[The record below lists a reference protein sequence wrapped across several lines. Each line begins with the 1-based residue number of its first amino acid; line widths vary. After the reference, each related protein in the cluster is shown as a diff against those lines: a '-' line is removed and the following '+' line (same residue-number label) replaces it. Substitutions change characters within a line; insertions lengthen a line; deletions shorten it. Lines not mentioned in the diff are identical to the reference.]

1 MELVITLV
9 SLIVAL
15 SILVF
20 VHEFGHYIAAKRAGI
35 VVEEFAIGF
44 PPRLFRLLQTRGKIV
59 VGGRTLIIPST
70 LTVPQ
75 GLQAGSRVRVESTT
89 DVKDRLVLT
98 RIEEVTDDQPGAE
111 TAQEIE
117 LLDPGTL
124 FTVNAI
130 PFGGYA
136 KMLGEEDPTYPG
148 SFASKGKFARV
159 VVLAAGATMNLLA
172 AALFFSLALGLGGAP
187 VVADPE
193 NAVVQQVAPGSPAE
207 EAGLQKGDIIL
218 QADGADI
225 LKMQDLVEHLWASRG
240 QAAVLQV
247 QRGDQLLDIEVV
259 PRVDPPDG
267 EGPIGVALGA
277 RTTIQYFEWHEALWM
292 GVRQTASYVGLI
304 VSIPVQLIQGLIP
317 AEAARPV
324 GPVGLGQIMGDA
336 VNYSLDT
343 GWWFPVIQLMGSL
356 SVALAVTNLL
366 PLPGLDGGRI
376 LFVLVEAVRGRR
388 VDPAREGLV
397 HLIGLMLLVMLM
409 LFITWQDLVNPIQS
423 IDWSEMF

>member
-1 MELVITLV
+1 MDILITLV
-9 SLIVAL
+9 SLVVAL

-20 VHEFGHYIAAKRAGI
+20 VHEFGHYIAARKAGI

-44 PPRLFRLLQTRGKIV
+44 PPRLFRLLHTRGKIV
-59 VGGRTLIIPST
+59 IGGRTLIIPSNLT
-70 LTVPQ
+70 LPQ
-75 GLQAGSRVRVESTT
+75 GLQAGSRVRIESTT
-89 DVKDRLVLT
+89 DDKDRWVLGH
-98 RIEEVTDDQPGAE
+98 IEEVADEQPGAE
-111 TAQEIE
+111 MAQEIE
-117 LLDPGTL
+117 FLDPGTL

-136 KMLGEEDPTYPG
+136 KMLGEEDPTHPG

-172 AALFFSLALGLGGAP
+172 AVLFFSLALGLGGAP

-193 NAVVQQVAPGSPAE
+193 NAVIQQVVPGSPAE
-207 EAGLQKGDIIL
+207 VAGLQKGDIIL
-218 QADGADI
+218 KADSAEI
-225 LKMQDLVEHLWASRG
+225 LKMQDLVEHLWAARG

-247 QRGDQLLDIEVV
+247 QRGDHLLEVNVV
-259 PRVDPPDG
+259 PRVNPPDG

-277 RTTIQYFEWHEALWM
+277 RTTIRFFSWHEALWV
-292 GVRQTASYVGLI
+292 GARQTASSVALI
-304 VSIPVQLIQGLIP
+304 VTLPVQLIQGLIP

-376 LFVLVEAVRGRR
+376 LFVIVEAIRGRR

-409 LFITWQDLVNPIQS
+409 LFITWQDLSDPIRL
-423 IDWSEMF
+423 DWSAIF